1 MSGMGWWRGHS
12 HLRASSARASGF
24 SLIELLASAAIIGLL
39 ASIAVPV
46 AEMTVKRQKE
56 RELRTALHDIRQAI
70 DAYKAATS
78 AGRIAILP
86 EQSGYPPDLITLV
99 SGVKDIS
106 KPERPTIYFL
116 RRIPRDPM
124 SRDASA
130 SAADSWGKRSYASDH
145 ASPRAG
151 DDVFDVYSTSAQSG
165 LNGVPYAEW

>member
-1 MSGMGWWRGHS
+1 MSAFGRWRGGS
-12 HLRASSARASGF
+12 HLLRPSTYLTGF

-56 RELRTALHDIRQAI
+56 RELRIALRDIRQAI
-70 DAYKAATS
+70 DSYKAATS

-99 SGVKDIS
+99 SGVEDIS
-106 KPERPTIYFL
+106 NPGRPTMYFL
-116 RRIPRDPM
+116 RRIPGDPM
-124 SRDASA
+124 SADAAA

-145 ASPRAG
+145 ASPREG
-151 DDVFDVYSTSAQSG
+151 DDVFDVYSKSAKTG
-165 LNGVPYAEW
+165 LNGVPYAQW